1 MSYEACP
8 ICLSNMD
15 DETKIYKLDC
25 NHLFH
30 IECIMKWFRTS
41 NGQCP
46 CCLDNPFFTEDYN
59 NNNNR
64 FYLGYWN
71 QTYINQ
77 RCSSLRKQTRKKD
90 CPDKLMKKF
99 DSLKKKEEEL
109 KELQKDKKEI
119 ISKEEYKDLV
129 KKKRQ
134 LDRKLCNKRH
144 AILKTKAKIIAEFP
158 TIQTF

>member
-1 MSYEACP
+1 
-8 ICLSNMD
+8 
-15 DETKIYKLDC
+15 
-25 NHLFH
+25 
-30 IECIMKWFRTS
+30 MKWFRTS

-77 RCSSLRKQTRKKD
+77 RCSTLRKQTRKKD

-134 LDRKLCNKRH
+134 LDRKLCNKKH
-144 AILKTKAKIIAEFP
+144 TILKTKAKIIAEFP